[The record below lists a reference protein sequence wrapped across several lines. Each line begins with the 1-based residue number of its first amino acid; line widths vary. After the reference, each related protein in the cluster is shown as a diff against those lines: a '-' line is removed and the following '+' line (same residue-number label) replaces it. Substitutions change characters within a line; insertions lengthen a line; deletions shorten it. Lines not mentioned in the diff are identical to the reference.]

1 MFSKMKVIGGASL
14 LALSFGA
21 NAAPVDLFSTS
32 QGIYRDG
39 TTSAGDVGPIV
50 NNGVGGTAG
59 IGDPTI
65 LGGNRD
71 VYVSKLSDSS
81 PAGDAS
87 GREARVNIAGG
98 QFDFSTDTGASGRA
112 QIQWDGAEGTN
123 AIDFTGLGAFDLTF
137 GGTQNAFA
145 IGVVF
150 SDNGFNFKITAY
162 TDAANY
168 TEVTIAANEHL
179 VPTTTTIPFS
189 AFLLASG
196 SYLGGTVVIQQNGAG
211 GDLTKLG
218 ALVVDIDQLGQKT
231 SLDLTLDQVT
241 TVPEPSVLGLMGIG
255 LLAAGY
261 SRGKKAKLAV

>member
-1 MFSKMKVIGGASL
+1 MFNKMKVISGASL

-21 NAAPVDLFSTS
+21 NAAPVDLFSTD
-32 QGIYRDG
+32 QGAYIDSSKDG
-39 TTSAGDVGPIV
+39 TDTGAIINSGTGGSVG
-50 NNGVGGTAG
+50 AA
-59 IGDPTI
+59 DPTI

-71 VYVSKLSDSS
+71 LYVSKLTDN
-81 PAGDAS
+81 AGDLAS
-87 GREARVNIAGG
+87 RNATVAVGG
-98 QFDFSTDTGASGRA
+98 GVFDFSTSTGTSGRA
-112 QIQWDGAEGTN
+112 QIQWDGAEATA
-123 AIDFTGLGAFDLTF
+123 AIDYTGLGGLDLTF

-150 SDNGFNFKITAY
+150 SDAGFNFKITAY

-196 SYLGGTVVIQQNGAG
+196 SYLGGTVVVQQTGTG
-211 GDLTKLG
+211 SDLTNLG